1 MDWYTTLLLPPPGAA
16 FLFKQRMTFRPM
28 LISAPRWRRRR
39 RDIIQFPVLKCHA
52 QILET
57 QVEDS
62 VHSQINIK
70 AEVICG
76 DEPPK
81 VSIDDLTEKIEKI
94 KTILDSEG
102 EEETSISAYDTAWV
116 SMIEDVNGNDAPQ
129 FPKSLRWI
137 VDHQLPDGS
146 WGDRD
151 YFLVYDRLVN
161 TLACVVALKTW
172 NICPKSYENGIRFL
186 RQNIHALKEGEE
198 QHMLAG
204 FEMIFPTLI
213 QRAHNLGLDL
223 QLDCPAMEDIY
234 IRRNLKRNKIP
245 NELMHTVP
253 TTLLYSLEGLDDLDW
268 ERLLALQWQEGSF
281 FYSPASTAAAFMQT
295 KNEGCLRYLENIT
308 KIFDG
313 GAPCAYPVDLFKR
326 LWAVDRFERLG
337 ISRYFELQIREC
349 LEYVYRY
356 WTETGIYAA
365 RYTNIADVDD
375 SAMGFRLLRLHGYN
389 ISANVFQHFQK
400 DGKFFCL
407 PGEMNESITHMYN
420 LYRASQIVFPG
431 EKILHEAKMFTS
443 KFLRDKQASNEF
455 FDKWIITKDLC
466 GEVEYA
472 LSFPWYASLPR
483 IETRFYVEQYGGD
496 DDVWLAKTIY
506 RFPYVSN
513 NLYLELAKSDFNRC
527 QATHQLEW
535 LDLQKWYAECKLDE
549 YGVMKDELL
558 KAFFIAASSIF
569 EPERALERLSW
580 AKTSFLVYVLT
591 KYFKEQAINIK
602 SRRQVFLDFV
612 GSSLWPARN
621 ASGRYLVYALN
632 KTIESL
638 SLDVLAKHNRD
649 IHHHLE
655 ESWKE
660 WMIKWQLGEEHE
672 GWESGEHGVELLI
685 RTIELC
691 AGRLIVPEIAPSKE
705 TPYDRLTY
713 LTLSICNHIH
723 QDMLKVKRDNDY
735 NEVSTNG
742 NLNELQ
748 MQELVQR
755 VLDNSDDLNKD
766 TKKTFLTIVKS
777 FYYKAHCPSST
788 MDVHLSKVLFER
800 VD

>member
-1 MDWYTTLLLPPPGAA
+1 MPLPQPPRTPFAALAEAQSTVQSQAAAVRHLKTNQSAASQSEIDTAVESLKALKIEAGAIVRRLQA
-16 FLFKQRMTFRPM
+16 A
-28 LISAPRWRRRR
+28 ISATSDRGSEAFRQAVVNRR
-39 RDIIQFPVLKCHA
+39 
-52 QILET
+52 
-57 QVEDS
+57 
-62 VHSQINIK
+62 
-70 AEVICG
+70 
-76 DEPPK
+76 
-81 VSIDDLTEKIEKI
+81 
-94 KTILDSEG
+94 
-102 EEETSISAYDTAWV
+102 
-116 SMIEDVNGNDAPQ
+116 M
-129 FPKSLRWI
+129 
-137 VDHQLPDGS
+137 DG
-146 WGDRD
+146 GR
-151 YFLVYDRLVN
+151 
-161 TLACVVALKTW
+161 T
-172 NICPKSYENGIRFL
+172 
-186 RQNIHALKEGEE
+186 
-198 QHMLAG
+198 
-204 FEMIFPTLI
+204 
-213 QRAHNLGLDL
+213 
-223 QLDCPAMEDIY
+223 DC
-234 IRRNLKRNKIP
+234 RSNQKIP
-245 NELMHTVP
+245 KELMHTVP
-253 TTLLYSLEGLDDLDW
+253 TTMLYSLEGLDDLDW
-268 ERLLALQWQEGSF
+268 ERLLALQWPEGSF

-295 KNEGCLRYLENIT
+295 KNEGSLRYLENVT

-337 ISRYFELQIREC
+337 ISRYFEFHIREC
-349 LEYVYRY
+349 LDYVYRY

-375 SAMGFRLLRLHGYN
+375 SAMGFRLLRLQG
-389 ISANVFQHFQK
+389 
-400 DGKFFCL
+400 
-407 PGEMNESITHMYN
+407 
-420 LYRASQIVFPG
+420 ASQIVFPG

-496 DDVWLAKTIY
+496 DDVWLAKTTY
-506 RFPYVSN
+506 RFPYASN

-527 QATHQLEW
+527 QAAHQLEW
-535 LDLQKWYAECKLDE
+535 LDLQKWYAEFKLDE
-549 YGVMKDELL
+549 YGLMKDELL
-558 KAFFIAASSIF
+558 KAFFLAASSIF

-591 KYFKEQAINIK
+591 NYFKEQAINIK
-602 SRRQVFLDFV
+602 SRREFALDFV
-612 GSSLWPARN
+612 GSGLWPARN

-660 WMIKWQLGEEHE
+660 WIIKWQLGEEHE
-672 GWESGEHGVELLI
+672 GWESREQGVELLF

-691 AGRLIVPEIAPSKE
+691 AGRSIVPEIAQSKE

-713 LTLSICNHIH
+713 LTISICNHIH
-723 QDMLKVKRDNDY
+723 QEMLKVNREDDY

-742 NLNELQ
+742 DLNELQ

-755 VLDNSDDLNKD
+755 VLDNSDDLNQD

-788 MDVHLSKVLFER
+788 MNVHLSKVLFER

>member
-1 MDWYTTLLLPPPGAA
+1 M
-16 FLFKQRMTFRPM
+16 KQDTF
-28 LISAPRWRRRR
+28 I
-39 RDIIQFPVLKCHA
+39 
-52 QILET
+52 
-57 QVEDS
+57 
-62 VHSQINIK
+62 VHVREAYQSQSNIK
-70 AEVICG
+70 LEDICG
-76 DEPPK
+76 DELPK
-81 VSIDDLTEKIEKI
+81 VSTDDMIEKIEKI
-94 KTILDSEG
+94 KSILDSEG

-116 SMIEDVNGNDAPQ
+116 SMIEDVNGNGTPQ
-129 FPKSLRWI
+129 FPSSLRWI

-151 YFLVYDRLVN
+151 YFLVYDRLLN

-172 NICPKSYENGIRFL
+172 NIYPESYKN
-186 RQNIHALKEGEE
+186 
-198 QHMLAG
+198 
-204 FEMIFPTLI
+204 
-213 QRAHNLGLDL
+213 
-223 QLDCPAMEDIY
+223 
-234 IRRNLKRNKIP
+234 
-245 NELMHTVP
+245 VP
-253 TTLLYSLEGLDDLDW
+253 TTLLYSLEGLDGLDW
-268 ERLLALQWQEGSF
+268 ERLLALQWPEGSF

-326 LWAVDRFERLG
+326 LWAVDRLERLG

-349 LEYVYRY
+349 LDYVYRY

-389 ISANVFQHFQK
+389 ISANVFQYFQK

-407 PGEMNESITHMYN
+407 PGEMNESVTHMYN
-420 LYRASQIVFPG
+420 LYRASQIAFPG

-506 RFPYVSN
+506 R
-513 NLYLELAKSDFNRC
+513 
-527 QATHQLEW
+527 
-535 LDLQKWYAECKLDE
+535 WYAECKLDE

-558 KAFFIAASSIF
+558 KSFFLAASSIF

-591 KYFKEQAINIK
+591 NYFKEQTISIK
-602 SRRQVFLDFV
+602 SRRQFALDFV

-621 ASGRYLVYALN
+621 ASGGYLVYALKN
-632 KTIESL
+632 TIESL

-660 WMIKWQLGEEHE
+660 WIIKWQLGEEHE
-672 GWESGEHGVELLI
+672 GWESREQGVELLI

-691 AGRLIVPEIAPSKE
+691 AGRSIIPEIAPSKE

-723 QDMLKVKRDNDY
+723 QEMLKVKREDDY

-755 VLDNSDDLNKD
+755 VLDNSDDLNQD

-788 MDVHLSKVLFER
+788 MDVHLSKSRSNIKPEDICSDEPLKVSLIEDVNGNDAPQIPR
-800 VD
+800 SLQWIVDHQLPDGSWGDRDYLLVYDGLLNTLACVVSLKTWNICLESYENASTAVAFMQTKNEGCLRYLENVTKIFDGGGRATAVDSPTFFWP

>member
-1 MDWYTTLLLPPPGAA
+1 
-16 FLFKQRMTFRPM
+16 
-28 LISAPRWRRRR
+28 
-39 RDIIQFPVLKCHA
+39 
-52 QILET
+52 
-57 QVEDS
+57 
-62 VHSQINIK
+62 
-70 AEVICG
+70 
-76 DEPPK
+76 
-81 VSIDDLTEKIEKI
+81 
-94 KTILDSEG
+94 
-102 EEETSISAYDTAWV
+102 
-116 SMIEDVNGNDAPQ
+116 
-129 FPKSLRWI
+129 
-137 VDHQLPDGS
+137 
-146 WGDRD
+146 
-151 YFLVYDRLVN
+151 
-161 TLACVVALKTW
+161 
-172 NICPKSYENGIRFL
+172 
-186 RQNIHALKEGEE
+186 
-198 QHMLAG
+198 
-204 FEMIFPTLI
+204 MIFPSLI

-234 IRRNLKRNKIP
+234 TRRNLKRNKIP
-245 NELMHTVP
+245 KELMHTVP

-268 ERLLALQWQEGSF
+268 ERLLALQWPEGSF
-281 FYSPASTAAAFMQT
+281 FYSAASTAAAFMQT
-295 KNEGCLRYLENIT
+295 KNEGCLRYLENVT

-326 LWAVDRFERLG
+326 LWAVDRLERLG

-349 LEYVYRY
+349 LDYV
-356 WTETGIYAA
+356 
-365 RYTNIADVDD
+365 
-375 SAMGFRLLRLHGYN
+375 
-389 ISANVFQHFQK
+389 
-400 DGKFFCL
+400 
-407 PGEMNESITHMYN
+407 
-420 LYRASQIVFPG
+420 YRASQIAFPG

-443 KFLRDKQASNEF
+443 KFLRDKHASKEF

-496 DDVWLAKTIY
+496 DDVWLAKTLY
-506 RFPYVSN
+506 R
-513 NLYLELAKSDFNRC
+513 
-527 QATHQLEW
+527 
-535 LDLQKWYAECKLDE
+535 WYAECKLDE

-558 KAFFIAASSIF
+558 KVFFVAASSIF

-591 KYFKEQAINIK
+591 KYFKEQAINCK
-602 SRRQVFLDFV
+602 SRREFFLDFV
-612 GSSLWPARN
+612 GSSLWPAKD

-632 KTIESL
+632 KTIGSL

-660 WMIKWQLGEEHE
+660 WIIKWQLGEEHE
-672 GWESGEHGVELLI
+672 GWESREQGVELLI

-691 AGRLIVPEIAPSKE
+691 AGRSIVPEIAPSKE

-723 QDMLKVKRDNDY
+723 QEMLKVKKVDDY

-755 VLDNSDDLNKD
+755 VLDNSDDLNQD

-788 MDVHLSKVLFER
+788 MDVHLSKDLTSAGTDEGRRQVRCGPPPPPAATTLSNDDDVEEAMGEG
-800 VD
+800 